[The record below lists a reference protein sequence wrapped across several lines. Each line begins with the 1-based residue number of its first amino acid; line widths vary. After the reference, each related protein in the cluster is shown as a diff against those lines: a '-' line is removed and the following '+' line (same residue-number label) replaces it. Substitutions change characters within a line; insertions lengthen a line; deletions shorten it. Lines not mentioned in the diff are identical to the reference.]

1 MNVKQLPLYLLMI
14 PLMFTLVAA
23 PAVVSAKHGNDDDQY
38 EDRDD
43 DDRDED
49 EDEDEDDDRSDDSL
63 EIEADIFTDTTIVKV
78 EINDKKTIFATDAD
92 TREDVIDAIVAK
104 FDLSEAEV
112 DCGIDFDLSEAEVD
126 AALELET
133 EDRASRPQDRG
144 KLNREIK
151 REKHDDKIKKWWG
164 NHSSTTPKV
173 CRDDDTALQIE
184 ADVFTDKTVVKV
196 EFVNAK
202 DEVFTTSATTSADI
216 VNAVAG
222 RYSTLS
228 TSSIQSALDIDIEDR
243 ASRPTD
249 LMVDSE
255 CKDGVKATSTPS
267 VTTEA
272 KLAELRARIV
282 ELQTMLDRLISLL
295 RGN

>member
-49 EDEDEDDDRSDDSL
+49 EDDDDSNEDSL

-78 EINDKKTIFATDAD
+78 EINDKKTIFATEAD
-92 TREDVIDAIVAK
+92 TREEVIDAIVAK
-104 FDLSEAEV
+104 FDLT
-112 DCGIDFDLSEAEVD
+112 EAEVD

-151 REKHDDKIKKWWG
+151 REKHEDKIKKWWG

-173 CRDDDTALQIE
+173 CRDDDTTLQIE

-202 DEVFTTSATTSADI
+202 DEVFTTGATTSADI

-228 TSSIQSALDIDIEDR
+228 TSSIQAALDIDIEDR

-249 LMVDSE
+249 LTVDNE
-255 CKDGVKATSTPS
+255 CKDGVKATSTPN

-272 KLAELRARIV
+272 KLAELRARIA